1 MNAITLLFTAGIL
14 LLAFEV
20 FVPGAILGIPR
31 GQVAL
36 FVGVAIA
43 FVAYG
48 VGGGFAAAAI
58 AVALIGLM
66 LFIEFVVLP
75 RTKSARRM
83 FLETAIHREQPVG
96 SERGGSRWPCR
107 SGRSRRSCPPAS
119 SRWTAAATTPSAVPG
134 PWPRGD
140 SLRVVAV
147 ESFRI
152 IVTKT

>member
-20 FVPGAILGIPR
+20 FVPGAILGIL
-31 GQVAL
+31 GAIAL
-36 FVGVAIA
+36 FAGVVIA
-43 FVAYG
+43 FVTYG
-48 VGGGFAAAAI
+48 VSGGLAAAAI

-75 RTKSARRM
+75 RTKWGRRM
-83 FLETAIHREQPVG
+83 FLETAITANSQTAPSETDLVG
-96 SERGGSRWPCR
+96 RAAKALTPLVPSGFVEVDARRYDAFCR
-107 SGRSRRSCPPAS
+107 SGPVAK
-119 SRWTAAATTPSAVPG
+119 
-134 PWPRGD
+134 GD
-140 SLRVVAV
+140 PLRVVAV